1 MKTTNVFAT
10 IVVTLLML
18 STTTAWSQ
26 QTARRTTDPLP
37 SWNSGATKHAIIDF
51 VSDVTR
57 SGGPDFVPIPERI
70 AVFDHDGTLWVEQPI
85 YAQLI
90 FALDRIRALA
100 PQHPEWKTT
109 QPFQAVLEDDLKT
122 VIESGEHGLVEIL
135 MASHTGMTTDEFE
148 SIVESWLAR
157 AKHPRFNRP
166 YTELVYQPMLELLRY
181 LRANRF
187 KTFIVSGGGVEFM
200 RPFTE
205 RVYGIPPE
213 QVLGSSIKTEFVMRD
228 GEPVLVRKPEI
239 FFIDDKEGKAVGIQ
253 KFIGR
258 RPIAAFGNA
267 DADMQMIQWTK
278 AGDGRRLGVFI
289 HHTDLK
295 REYHYDRVSSV
306 GKLDDALDM
315 AVMKDWIIV
324 DMKEDWN
331 RMFTF
336 E

>member
-1 MKTTNVFAT
+1 MSKPKTLAT
-10 IVVTLLML
+10 IVVTLLVF
-18 STTTAWSQ
+18 SGQTAWSEQ
-26 QTARRTTDPLP
+26 PAGRTDPLP
-37 SWNSGATKHAIIDF
+37 SWNSGPTKHAIIDF
-51 VSDVTR
+51 VADVTR

-70 AVFDHDGTLWVEQPI
+70 AVFDNDGTLWVEQPI
-85 YAQLI
+85 YTQLV
-90 FALDRIRALA
+90 FALDRVKALA
-100 PQHPEWKTT
+100 PQHPEWETT
-109 QPFQAVLEDDLKT
+109 QPFQAVIEDDLKT
-122 VIESGEHGLVEIL
+122 VLESGEHGLAAIL

-166 YTELVYQPMLELLRY
+166 YTDLVYQPMLELLRY

-213 QVLGSSIKTEFVMRD
+213 QVLGSSIKTELEMRD

-239 FFIDDKEGKAVGIQ
+239 FFIDDKAGKAVGIQ

-267 DADMQMIQWTK
+267 DADIQMIQWTK

-295 REYHYDRVSSV
+295 REYVYDRVSSV
-306 GKLDDALDM
+306 GKLDDVLDLALI
-315 AVMKDWIIV
+315 KDWLIV

-331 RMFTF
+331 RVFAF